1 MPGQCY
7 IGLSS
12 VLIRNCDVSQK
23 KKKKERETPFVFST
37 IAEAFMELNIS
48 YVTGRLQTLTDMV
61 AASSTAASV

>member
-1 MPGQCY
+1 MF
-7 IGLSS
+7 L
-12 VLIRNCDVSQK
+12 K
-23 KKKKERETPFVFST
+23 KKKKRERETPFVFST